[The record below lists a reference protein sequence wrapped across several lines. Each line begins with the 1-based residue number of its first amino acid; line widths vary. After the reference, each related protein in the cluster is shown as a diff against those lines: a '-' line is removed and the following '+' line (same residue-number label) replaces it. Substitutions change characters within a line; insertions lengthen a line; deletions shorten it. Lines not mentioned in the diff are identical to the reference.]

1 MRVAPP
7 VRAWSSGSGPWRA
20 VQQMLYA
27 ISSTALAYWIGSHL
41 AGDAVWL
48 LLASL
53 AIGAGAALLAGQ
65 WLAVPPQLLG
75 WDGAAWSVGA
85 EASGRQCGHAA
96 LMLDLGSWML
106 VRFTPVGQPVSPLRP
121 AARWLA
127 FACRGDG
134 RATWAALRVALYAV
148 PAAAAGP
155 GAAPAVPDA
164 E

>member
-1 MRVAPP
+1 
-7 VRAWSSGSGPWRA
+7 
-20 VQQMLYA
+20 MLYA
-27 ISSTALAYWIGSHL
+27 LSSTALAYWVGSHL
-41 AGDAVWL
+41 AGDSVWL

-65 WLAVPPQLLG
+65 LLSVPPQLLS

-85 EASGRQCGHAA
+85 EAAGRQGGRVA
-96 LMLDLGSWML
+96 LMLDLGNWML
-106 VRFTPVGQPVSPLRP
+106 VRFTPLGQPASPLRP
-121 AARWLA
+121 ATRWLA

-134 RATWAALRVALYAV
+134 RTTWAALRVALYAA